1 MERDELQVLLSK
13 DQARKFARAIFADIA
28 EYVEN
33 HREELEQL
41 LNEAESE
48 VVTDDILENS
58 KSVKA
63 KNKKVYS

>member
-13 DQARKFARAIFADIA
+13 EQARKFARAIYADIA

-41 LNEAESE
+41 LKEEVESE
-48 VVTDDILENS
+48 VVIDMILL
-58 KSVKA
+58 
-63 KNKKVYS
+63 YSDN